1 MMTIVST
8 LHKNKWGLVLAVLL
22 SGMALSVNAPAQQTA
37 PQQTKP
43 DPDKLRSVVKSQ
55 SDIDTQNRGSQQ
67 TIDKLA
73 DDTQRMLDD
82 YQLTLRETD
91 SLRAYNDYLQKM
103 VAAQETEIAS
113 IDRQLNEIETTNRGV
128 VPLMARMIDSL
139 DQFIQLDAPFLPG
152 ERKERLAQLRDLMDR
167 ADITVS
173 EKYRRVMEAYQ
184 IETDYGRTIEAY
196 RDTLKTN
203 GGDRSVDFLRIGR
216 VTLIY
221 QTLDGKEAGIW
232 NQKEGNWNL
241 LPDDYRRSV
250 TQGLRIARKQAAP
263 DLLRLP
269 IPAPEAAQ

>member
-1 MMTIVST
+1 MKTMLRT
-8 LHKNKWGLVLAVLL
+8 LNKNKWGLVLSVLL
-22 SGMALSVNAPAQQTA
+22 PGMALSANALAQQA
-37 PQQTKP
+37 AAKP
-43 DPDKLRSVVKSQ
+43 DPGKLRSAVKSQ
-55 SDIDTQNRGSQQ
+55 SNTDTQNRGSQR

-103 VAAQETEIAS
+103 VSAQETEISS

-139 DQFIQLDAPFLPG
+139 DQFVQLDIPFLPT
-152 ERKERLAQLRDLMDR
+152 ERSERMAQLRDLMDR

-196 RDTLKTN
+196 RDTLKSSA
-203 GGDRSVDFLRIGR
+203 GERSVDFLRIGR
-216 VTLIY
+216 VALIY
-221 QTLDGKEAGIW
+221 LSLDAKEAGIW
-232 NQKEGNWNL
+232 NQKDRNWNL
-241 LPDDYRRSV
+241 LPNDYLRSV